1 MQIQPSVV
9 GSAVN
14 WMYAPNELDK
24 YSVADSNHKHSA
36 SDLDDNIEVTSA
48 AD

>member
-9 GSAVN
+9 SSAVN

-24 YSVADSNHKHSA
+24 YSVADSNRTRSV
-36 SDLDDNIEVTSA
+36 SDLDDNIEEAFA
-48 AD
+48 AL